1 MITDAYDLLAP
12 FAVHLNWSSHQH
24 TLLIF
29 QLLILTTL
37 SLFFIAPYLPYRW
50 ILLVAGEGAFLLN
63 HPWTQPLLTQF
74 SSRFLNSNTKQGRRL
89 QDANR
94 RMVAQLNEWI
104 KMDQLPDDVWTRGW
118 RDVEVYENERFV
130 PARGGKSGQGES
142 KASGWSG
149 HHLRLGE
156 RRVSLF
162 RVAYMRAPRT
172 RGKAIFWSNDMA
184 LTSSMFTSLSFR
196 SHGPKV
202 QTAMQTTLCS
212 LKATLLMSGESIA
225 NILQQQQTIG
235 HPIRNSPECISSHKT
250 ISPTLNIPFLVPPVP
265 HCPSLPF
272 HHSNNA
278 AALRRA
284 FSFHR
289 RRPHYDETCHI
300 PTAGSWP

>member
-74 SSRFLNSNTKQGRRL
+74 SSRFLNSNTKQGRKL

-130 PARGGKSGQGES
+130 PARGGKSGQGDA

-156 RRVSLF
+156 RRVSILKYPRF
-162 RVAYMRAPRT
+162 PWMRDREA
-172 RGKAIFWSNDMA
+172 GGEAIFTGNGMA
-184 LTSSMFTSLSFR
+184 LTRLGVSSFR
-196 SHGPKV
+196 L
-202 QTAMQTTLCS
+202 TAMDQR
-212 LKATLLMSGESIA
+212 GGWI
-225 NILQQQQTIG
+225 
-235 HPIRNSPECISSHKT
+235 
-250 ISPTLNIPFLVPPVP
+250 
-265 HCPSLPF
+265 
-272 HHSNNA
+272 
-278 AALRRA
+278 
-284 FSFHR
+284 R
-289 RRPHYDETCHI
+289 RRHF
-300 PTAGSWP
+300 AV